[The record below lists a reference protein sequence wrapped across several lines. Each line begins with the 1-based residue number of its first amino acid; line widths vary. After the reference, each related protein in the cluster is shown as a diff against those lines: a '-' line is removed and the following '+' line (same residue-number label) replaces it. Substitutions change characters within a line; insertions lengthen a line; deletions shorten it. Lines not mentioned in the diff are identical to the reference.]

1 VERRLAIPAGT
12 TRQKVIV
19 ALALVLASMPAH
31 AAPKGRE
38 AKAAFDRGVTAY
50 QKQDYAAAS
59 EALRKSFELESDVE
73 TLFAWAQ
80 AERQQDHCD
89 QAIVLY
95 EKLLA
100 LELPDENRRV
110 IADKLDECK
119 ALVAVLAPEP
129 ERAPEP
135 TTTLDESAPPAPAS
149 DSKEAS
155 PRWWKD
161 PIGGALAG
169 VGVVGLGVGGYFLL
183 SARNADADAKNATNY
198 FEAEDLNAKAES
210 RGRNG
215 VIASLVG
222 GGLLAGGIVW
232 YATRTGKRSTTV
244 SGWLA
249 PSGGGVTAL
258 RRF

>member
-1 VERRLAIPAGT
+1 
-12 TRQKVIV
+12 
-19 ALALVLASMPAH
+19 MPL
-31 AAPKGRE
+31 PKSR
-38 AKAAFDRGVTAY
+38 AKAAFDRGVAAY
-50 QKQDYAAAS
+50 QKQDYPAAG
-59 EALRKSFELESDVE
+59 EALRKSFELETDVE

-100 LELPDENRRV
+100 LELPAENRKA

-129 ERAPEP
+129 RQAPEP
-135 TTTLDESAPPAPAS
+135 TTTVNESAVTAPAS

-161 PIGGALAG
+161 PIGGRSPGRRGRAWPRRI
-169 VGVVGLGVGGYFLL
+169 FLL

-222 GGLLAGGIVW
+222 GGLLVGGIVW
-232 YATRTGKRSTTV
+232 YATDGKRGDRLRLARAV
-244 SGWLA
+244 GWRR
-249 PSGGGVTAL
+249 TAL